1 MILCALGRPHAAC
14 PLVLGSFIRMG
25 GLPLAM
31 RAVTRRKQL
40 GRKVLANMFPTM
52 SKGVHKL
59 SDGSPCFNFGVN
71 TSKLACVHAL
81 CLPAR
86 SHSWRAQ
93 PCACFHELTRGSPLG
108 HGAPIQC
115 CLRKQIQMMFERYLG
130 SVLLILW
137 KLRG

>member
-59 SDGSPCFNFGVN
+59 SDGSRLPFFNFGVN

-81 CLPAR
+81 CMLAR

-115 CLRKQIQMMFERYLG
+115 CFRNEMQMMFERYLG
-130 SVLLILW
+130 FALLI
-137 KLRG
+137 